1 MSRKKILYV
10 EDDNTLAF
18 LTADNLDQ
26 HYEVVHFSN
35 GKEAF
40 EAFRKNG
47 FDLCVGVRL
56 L

>member
-18 LTADNLDQ
+18 LTADNLEQ

-35 GKEAF
+35 G
-40 EAFRKNG
+40 
-47 FDLCVGVRL
+47 
-56 L
+56 